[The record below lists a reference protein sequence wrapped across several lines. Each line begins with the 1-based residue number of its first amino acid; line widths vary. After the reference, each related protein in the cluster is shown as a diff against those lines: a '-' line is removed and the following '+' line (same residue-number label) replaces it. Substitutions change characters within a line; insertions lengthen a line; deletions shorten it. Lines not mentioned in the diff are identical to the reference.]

1 MRLIRVGASRYRQ
14 YIIFGRSFS
23 PILYI
28 FSFLFCCLVDLWTCC
43 LVDLLTFSRFVGLC
57 CRCRLCRFLS
67 VLWVCFVGL
76 FCGFV
81 YLNGLVA
88 LVGRVGRRSFCR
100 TGDNKIKTR
109 GLMVHNGA

>member
-1 MRLIRVGASRYRQ
+1 MLSV
-14 YIIFGRSFS
+14 SF
-23 PILYI
+23 
-28 FSFLFCCLVDLWTCC
+28 FVD
-43 LVDLLTFSRFVGLC
+43 FVG
-57 CRCRLCRFLS
+57 
-67 VLWVCFVGL
+67 V

-109 GLMVHNGA
+109 GLMRDAVKFVDMVMCGGESIGLIGLIRSDDYG